1 MGTPDKASPRE
12 DRRSDPEKQNEIN
25 HVVEETNDDSEIKEK
40 DSANF
45 QNGVQRVRAITSVW
59 STKTMILM
67 FIL

>member
-1 MGTPDKASPRE
+1 MGTPDEASPRE